1 MGSCGAKSAKSQENA
16 VDPARRRLS
25 DLKSNEVDQKN
36 EKESGVIVK
45 SEEGSVLDL
54 FPDSTKRCSIAGT
67 ISEAQ
72 QKGFADKKIQTIGED
87 TIKAAG
93 HQIGFACKKGLKPE
107 SPNQDDFCII
117 CADSDVILGVFDGHG
132 PYGHDISNFA
142 HETLPEQVVKDP
154 RFKEDPA
161 QALGDAFSKTHKL
174 CKEAAERA
182 AGSFDC
188 TLSGTT
194 ATVALQRHESLHVAH
209 VGDSRA
215 VLARGRTASELKAE
229 DLTVDHKPDIEDERR
244 RIEQHGGQVRRL
256 EGDIPHRVFLRNK
269 MYPGL
274 AMTRSIGD
282 EVGVSAGVIS
292 TPDVSTR
299 KIAQDWRFLLLC
311 SDGVWEFIKSQEAV
325 DIVKKFP
332 AQDVQKS
339 AEALAS
345 EAWNRWIE
353 EEGNVV
359 DDITVIVA
367 WFNEIK

>member
-1 MGSCGAKSAKSQENA
+1 MRSIQLGGDCQISRQIRLI
-16 VDPARRRLS
+16 RRRTRRSVVSLQRVRRVAS
-25 DLKSNEVDQKN
+25 WIFFRILRRDAQSLEPFLKPSRKA
-36 EKESGVIVK
+36 
-45 SEEGSVLDL
+45 LR
-54 FPDSTKRCSIAGT
+54 T
-67 ISEAQ
+67 
-72 QKGFADKKIQTIGED
+72 KKIQKFGEE

-117 CADSDVILGVFDGHG
+117 CSDSDVILGVFDGHG

-142 HETLPEQVVKDP
+142 HETLPEQVVRDS

-161 QALGDAFSKTHKL
+161 QALGDAFSKTHNL
-174 CKEAAERA
+174 CTEQAKSQNGAV
-182 AGSFDC
+182 FDC

-194 ATVALQRHESLHVAH
+194 ATVVLQRQDSLHVAH

-215 VLARGRTASELKAE
+215 VLAKGRTASELKAE
-229 DLTVDHKPDIEDERR
+229 DLTVDHKPDIQEERR
-244 RIEQHGGQVRRL
+244 RIEEHGGQVRRL
-256 EGDIPHRVFLRNK
+256 EGDIPHRVFLPNK

-299 KIAQDWRFLLLC
+299 QIAQDWRFLVLC

-332 AQDVQKS
+332 AQDAQKS